1 MCRTSVGSPDTWR
14 LPDRGLLPRSPLGGS
29 VASGR
34 CRRHRDLRERRLG
47 TLSRVGGAG
56 PKRQAW
62 LGPAPVSGSS
72 HPRSKRSPY
81 PEGSDR
87 APRCHAPWGEF
98 WRRLDVCRS
107 SCRTFLSPVEL
118 RWRQPPAAP
127 GGIATRSNRFAG
139 EIYSPYL
146 PQVSGSGSNTTHLDW
161 EQLWPFTDR
170 KSTRLNS
177 SHANI

>member
-1 MCRTSVGSPDTWR
+1 MANNVLRKDAALYEHGLSGPTIRRWQVLDF
-14 LPDRGLLPRSPLGGS
+14 PDR
-29 VASGR
+29 
-34 CRRHRDLRERRLG
+34 RLWP
-47 TLSRVGGAG
+47 LSRVGGAG

-98 WRRLDVCRS
+98 WRRIDVCRS

-127 GGIATRSNRFAG
+127 GGIANRSNRFAG

-161 EQLWPFTDR
+161 EQLWPFTR
-170 KSTRLNS
+170 SCLS
-177 SHANI
+177 PLFF